1 MLDWINRRLERKSVK
16 KMGGIPLMWLIYKVD
31 QSEPNMEFR
40 LHPSIE
46 HDEYL
51 QRRFSDIADYLRD
64 NYNEWDYLKE
74 D

>member
-1 MLDWINRRLERKSVK
+1 
-16 KMGGIPLMWLIYKVD
+16 MWLIYKVD
-31 QSEPNMEFR
+31 QPEPNMEFR

-51 QRRFSDIADYLRD
+51 QRRFGDIADYLRD
-64 NYNEWDYLKE
+64 NYSEWDYLRE

>member
-1 MLDWINRRLERKSVK
+1 MLSWINRQLERKSVK
-16 KMGGIPLMWLIYKVD
+16 KMGGIPLMWLIYKID
-31 QSEPNMEFR
+31 QPEPNMEFR

-51 QRRFSDIADYLRD
+51 KKQFGDIADYLRD
-64 NYNEWDYLKE
+64 NYDEWNYLKE